1 MYASYSYMDKAEEVY
16 TLNYDGNFESDYSSV
31 YPFEAYLKTNTAT
44 MRSVI
49 SLSQGRAAT
58 RAVVDEKRKPQKD
71 DM

>member
-1 MYASYSYMDKAEEVY
+1 MDKAGGIYV
-16 TLNYDGNFESDYSSV
+16 LNNSNQFENNYCLL
-31 YPFEAYLKTNTAT
+31 YPFEAYLKANTTT

-49 SLSQGRAAT
+49 SLNQGRSAT